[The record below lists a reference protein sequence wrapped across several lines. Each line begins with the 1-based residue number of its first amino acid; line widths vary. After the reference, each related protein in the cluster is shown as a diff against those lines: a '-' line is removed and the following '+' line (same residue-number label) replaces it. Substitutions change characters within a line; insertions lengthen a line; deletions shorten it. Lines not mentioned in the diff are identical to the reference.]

1 MNEQPKPLSGVEALH
16 GILDS
21 MISVI
26 PQDADEIVDELSRL
40 GFEIVRKKP
49 ARRKRG

>member
-1 MNEQPKPLSGVEALH
+1 MSNKPLSGLEALH

-26 PQDADEIVDELSRL
+26 PQDAQEIVDELDRL

-49 ARRKRG
+49 KKKPR